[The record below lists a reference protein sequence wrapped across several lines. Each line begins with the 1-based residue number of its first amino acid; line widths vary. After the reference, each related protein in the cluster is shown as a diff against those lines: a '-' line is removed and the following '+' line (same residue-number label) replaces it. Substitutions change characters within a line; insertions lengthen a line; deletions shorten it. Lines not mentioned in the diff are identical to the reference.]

1 MLFVIDILGYLTYS
15 LEWAMLLPLTVHIPQ
30 ATEIVPQSSD
40 HTRMQYHLQPA
51 GPVHVP
57 SITQLYLSLAP
68 RVDRRPSMT
77 SI

>member
-1 MLFVIDILGYLTYS
+1 MLFVIDILGYLAYS
-15 LEWAMLLPLTVHIPQ
+15 LEWAILLALTVHIPQ
-30 ATEIVPQSSD
+30 ATKIVPQSSD

-57 SITQLYLSLAP
+57 PITHLYLSLAH

-77 SI
+77 LI